1 MIFNRAY
8 HYMFKAEHCINIFN
22 QAIEDYHRFDDVD
35 AILVLPEFNS
45 IQDQELYKKCWI
57 DTVQWHLEDIIRIP
71 SLPAEKFIE
80 TKRRIDISNQW
91 RTDMVEHI
99 DQWFADQYISVN
111 VLPNA
116 RMNTETP
123 AWAIDRLSILCLKIY
138 HMQEQVQ
145 RTDSTEELVKQC
157 RTKLEILLMQQE
169 DLVKSLNEL
178 IEEISQGKTL
188 MRTYQQMK
196 MYNDPKLNPQLYAKP
211 KI

>member
-1 MIFNRAY
+1 
-8 HYMFKAEHCINIFN
+8 
-22 QAIEDYHRFDDVD
+22 
-35 AILVLPEFNS
+35 
-45 IQDQELYKKCWI
+45 
-57 DTVQWHLEDIIRIP
+57 
-71 SLPAEKFIE
+71 
-80 TKRRIDISNQW
+80 
-91 RTDMVEHI
+91 MVEHI
-99 DQWFADQYISVN
+99 DQWFADQYISVS

-138 HMQEQVQ
+138 HMREQVQ
-145 RTDSTEELVKQC
+145 RTDSTDELVNQC

-169 DLVKSLNEL
+169 DLVKSLNAL